1 MLTQRRIGEHRSK
14 AIFALLAVASLAS
27 LASGARG
34 GFIARGARDIA
45 GTTAQ
50 PFLTLLTGIQNGA
63 SHVTGL
69 VFDYGAMGEEN
80 AQLRR
85 TFAVLVERVAERKEV
100 SAENER
106 LRALLA
112 FERETPHIEYTPAE
126 VIARSSY
133 GGVLT
138 IDRGSRHGIR
148 EMMCVVT
155 ADGVIGIVTQVG
167 WSSSNVSTLRDADM
181 HVDAMLEHS
190 RVRGIVRGTGNDLS
204 RLCSMEY
211 IDQKDDVNEG
221 DAVVTS
227 PDSIFPVGWPIG
239 VVTRVHDKGALLQAA
254 DIEPS
259 ADVFRVDEVLVIV
272 SADPEWREAA
282 TNLGGAYPATAEDV
296 VMERYSIQE
305 RYAP

>member
-1 MLTQRRIGEHRSK
+1 VLIQRRIGEHRSK
-14 AIFALLAVASLAS
+14 AIFALLTVASLAS
-27 LASGARG
+27 LATGARG
-34 GFIARGARDIA
+34 GFVARGARDIA

-50 PFLTLLTGIQNGA
+50 PFLTALTAIQNGT

-80 AQLRR
+80 KQLRR
-85 TFAVLVERVAERKEV
+85 TFGVLVERIADRKET
-100 SAENER
+100 SAENKR
-106 LRALLA
+106 LRALLT
-112 FERETPHIEYTPAE
+112 FQREKPQIQFLPAE
-126 VIARSSY
+126 VISRSSY
-133 GGVLT
+133 GGALT

-167 WSSSNVSTLRDADM
+167 WSSSNVSTLHDADTR
-181 HVDAMLEHS
+181 VDAMLEHS

-204 RLCSMEY
+204 PLCSMEY

-227 PDSIFPVGWPIG
+227 PDSIFPSGWPIG
-239 VVTRVHDKGALLQAA
+239 LITYVDDKEALLQAA
-254 DIEPS
+254 EIQPS
-259 ADVFRVDEVLVIV
+259 ADPFRVDEVLVIL
-272 SADPEWREAA
+272 SADPEWREATSTEEA
-282 TNLGGAYPATAEDV
+282 PYPETAEEV
-296 VMERYSIQE
+296 VMEPYSIQD

>member
-50 PFLTLLTGIQNGA
+50 PFLTLLTSIQRGTA
-63 SHVTGL
+63 HVTGL

-80 AQLRR
+80 KQLRR
-85 TFAVLVERVAERKEV
+85 TFAVLVERVAGRKEAT
-100 SAENER
+100 AENER

-112 FERETPHIEYTPAE
+112 FQREKPQIQFVPAE
-126 VIARSSY
+126 VTSRSSY
-133 GGVLT
+133 GGVLM

-148 EMMCVVT
+148 ELMCVVT
-155 ADGVIGIVTQVG
+155 ADGVIGIVTQVR
-167 WSSSNVSTLRDADM
+167 WSSSNVSTLRDADT

-204 RLCSMEY
+204 RLCTMEY

-227 PDSIFPVGWPIG
+227 PDSIFPAGWPIG
-239 VVTRVHDKGALLQAA
+239 VVTRVHNKGALLQAA

-259 ADVFRVDEVLVIV
+259 ADPFRVDEVLVIL

-282 TNLGGAYPATAEDV
+282 SNLGGPYPEAAEEV
-296 VMERYSIQE
+296 VMEPYSIQE